1 MATYVVHYKLQG
13 KSSSTSGS
21 KSVQCE
27 TERSAIEAAKGQ
39 ALATHPDRSFILLR
53 VDKKG

>member
-1 MATYVVHYKLQG
+1 MATYTVHYKLQG